1 MKKMMLFVALVLV
14 SGSALWA
21 QKKKPVKQFEL
32 YSIAFYNLENM
43 FDTIH
48 DEGKRD
54 YDFTPNG
61 SYHWNTMKY
70 VNKLKNM
77 STVISRIAIEGEKRP
92 KAPSII
98 GLSEVENYRVLEDL
112 LKQPALKDRGYEYII
127 YEGPDR
133 RGIDCALFYNPKE
146 FKVTHSHNVPYKYEN
161 NDSSH
166 LTRSFLV
173 ASGLLAGERLTVIVN
188 HWPSRGAASPA
199 RERAGR
205 QVRVVKDS
213 IMAKYPKSKV
223 VIMGDMN
230 DDPDDKSMAV
240 SLGAKRRAKEC
251 KKPGDLFNP
260 FWKTLRKDGIGTL
273 CYHGKW
279 NLFDNI
285 VINKELLVKNRKH
298 FFKNDLSTLKFWKN
312 KVFMPDYL
320 FQQEGKYKGYP
331 KRTHAGG
338 VWLNGY
344 ADHLPT
350 YIYLLKQIK

>member
-1 MKKMMLFVALVLV
+1 
-14 SGSALWA
+14 
-21 QKKKPVKQFEL
+21 
-32 YSIAFYNLENM
+32 
-43 FDTIH
+43 
-48 DEGKRD
+48 
-54 YDFTPNG
+54 
-61 SYHWNTMKY
+61 
-70 VNKLKNM
+70 
-77 STVISRIAIEGEKRP
+77 
-92 KAPSII
+92 
-98 GLSEVENYRVLEDL
+98 
-112 LKQPALKDRGYEYII
+112 
-127 YEGPDR
+127 
-133 RGIDCALFYNPKE
+133 
-146 FKVTHSHNVPYKYEN
+146 
-161 NDSSH
+161 
-166 LTRSFLV
+166 V

-205 QVRVVKDS
+205 QVRVIKDS